1 MIKTNFM
8 NTDILKQEIVLFTD
22 TSFTKRQLSENDF
35 SADSNYLTDADKLEQ
50 ACWSGLLDE
59 LLSEIIAGKDLSLWK
74 IGRTEFSLQI
84 ELSAY
89 PLKGRGFSLD
99 PYLFLNKARYN

>member
-1 MIKTNFM
+1 M

-22 TSFTKRQLSENDF
+22 TSFTKRQLSENGF
-35 SADSNYLTDADKLEQ
+35 NTESKYLTDADKLEQ

-59 LLSEIIAGKDLSLWK
+59 LLPGIMGSKDLTLWK

-84 ELSAY
+84 ELSPY
-89 PLKGRGFSLD
+89 PLKGRRFSLD